1 MAQAEV
7 HGLYCFRKDHIH
19 KKTCLL
25 YCRQDHHYPK
35 PVCTAAGKTTFIKNL
50 FASYTQDPN
59 LQVNDVPGSTSK
71 DTFVQHPDKL
81 LTEIVVRDERNMLA
95 YHYRVQD
102 TPGQS
107 CHSHACISL
116 WHDKTHAV
124 GPSLILDR
132 TLVQSPC
139 WVNNLDAFYASS
151 VQGNTQLLTSSG
163 LA

>member
-1 MAQAEV
+1 MCWLPTNSGYHSSHVAPEPLHAW
-7 HGLYCFRKDHIH
+7 H
-19 KKTCLL
+19 KLRFT
-25 YCRQDHHYPK
+25 
-35 PVCTAAGKTTFIKNL
+35 VCTAAGKTTFIKNL

-107 CHSHACISL
+107 CHSYSCIS
-116 WHDKTHAV
+116 
-124 GPSLILDR
+124 
-132 TLVQSPC
+132 
-139 WVNNLDAFYASS
+139 
-151 VQGNTQLLTSSG
+151 
-163 LA
+163 

>member
-1 MAQAEV
+1 MSWLPTNSGYHSSHVAPEPLHAW
-7 HGLYCFRKDHIH
+7 H
-19 KKTCLL
+19 KLRFT
-25 YCRQDHHYPK
+25 
-35 PVCTAAGKTTFIKNL
+35 VCTAAGKTTFIKNL

-107 CHSHACISL
+107 CHSYSCISL
-116 WHDKTHAV
+116 WHEKTHVVAPHS
-124 GPSLILDR
+124 GQE
-132 TLVQSPC
+132 TL
-139 WVNNLDAFYASS
+139 AFT
-151 VQGNTQLLTSSG
+151 V
-163 LA
+163 

>member
-1 MAQAEV
+1 MLQERP
-7 HGLYCFRKDHIH
+7 HSL
-19 KKTCLL
+19 KTCLRC
-25 YCRQDHHYPK
+25 CRQDHHYPK

-102 TPGQS
+102 TPGES
-107 CHSHACISL
+107 RRSHSCISL
-116 WHDKTHAV
+116 WRDKTYAV
-124 GPSLILDR
+124 GPSLMLEHLCSHHVGS
-132 TLVQSPC
+132 T
-139 WVNNLDAFYASS
+139 
-151 VQGNTQLLTSSG
+151 T
-163 LA
+163 